1 MKFSVLF
8 LFSFSILWGDQ
19 PPPQPTPS
27 PPQANLAVKTVIQAP
42 DFHREVRNILE
53 RSCISCHGAESQKG
67 GLRLDTLSLAKE
79 GGDSGPAIVPGNKE
93 ESLLLERIHL
103 PVDDDEIMPP
113 KEGPLSA
120 EFKDILNRWIETG
133 ANWPKGVQLHEISE
147 RELALRKKSKNKEII
162 ALTAYPP
169 SIT

>member
-27 PPQANLAVKTVIQAP
+27 PPQANLAVKTLIQAP

-79 GGDSGPAIVPGNKE
+79 EEILDLQLCPETRRKVSFLKE
-93 ESLLLERIHL
+93 FIFRWMMMKSCHPKRALL
-103 PVDDDEIMPP
+103 V
-113 KEGPLSA
+113 
-120 EFKDILNRWIETG
+120 LNLKIF
-133 ANWPKGVQLHEISE
+133 
-147 RELALRKKSKNKEII
+147 
-162 ALTAYPP
+162 
-169 SIT
+169 